1 MIDDLLHE
9 RPASWEALID
19 SLTPELHQTLKTAIE
34 LGRWPN
40 GERLSKE
47 QVELCL
53 QAVIAWDNKH
63 LPEAERVAW
72 IDRRKLKT
80 RHCGDDQDE

>member
-1 MIDDLLHE
+1 VINDILQS
-9 RPASWEALID
+9 RPESWEALID
-19 SLTPELHQTLKTAIE
+19 SLTPEQHQNLKTAIE
-34 LGRWPN
+34 VGRWPN

-63 LPEAERVAW
+63 LPETERVAW
-72 IDRRKLKT
+72 IDRRKLNT
-80 RHCGDDQDE
+80 THCGDA